1 MKKHLIQTIAIA
13 LILTMTAATGVFAAV
28 PSDVKGQ
35 SYEQAVSALVDK
47 GIITGDTDG
56 SFHPDAELTRAQ
68 ACVIIVK
75 SMNAP
80 SVEVIGS
87 ATQPVEK
94 SGFSDMSG
102 YGWAE
107 GYIKYAV
114 DNKVIKGYPDRT
126 FKPGNKVTM
135 NELITMVLRAADY
148 SDETLGGSWPS
159 NFINK
164 ATELNLLTNI
174 PTPMPNLATKWMA
187 AQVDFNALD
196 KIAAA
201 NPEPA
206 APSQGTDQDKA
217 KDVPDTASMT
227 FTSGTFN
234 ETMTSYSG
242 KDIAKDVV
250 VYTYGKSK
258 DYSGT
263 MTFSKKAS
271 DYRLDTVY
279 KFKNVK
285 TPAYYKV
292 ENNVITAVVLP
303 MDVGF
308 SGNVYGVI
316 NGAITTLN
324 GDGDM
329 VPAFD
334 TLTATRPITWLG
346 KKGLTDIPAA
356 STANGYLK
364 GTVYELNMSNGIV
377 KSVTISTDGDKNN
390 DNFSEISG
398 SGFVEVKDFKSN
410 IVELTNGDMFNV
422 KDNAAVYMLDE
433 NADPAYKKASLGSI
447 YGGVKIRAYDV
458 LDDDKTEADIIVVE
472 KNK

>member
-1 MKKHLIQTIAIA
+1 MKKHLVKTIA
-13 LILTMTAATGVFAAV
+13 LTLVMVLTATSGVFAAV

-35 SYEQAVSALVDK
+35 SYEEAVSALVDK

-68 ACVIIVK
+68 ACIIIVK
-75 SMNAP
+75 SMSAP

-114 DNKVIKGYPDRT
+114 DNNVIKGYPDRT

-135 NELITMVLRAADY
+135 NELVTMVLRAADY
-148 SDETLGGSWPS
+148 SDETLGGTWPS

-164 ATELNLLTNI
+164 ATELDLLKNI
-174 PTPMPNLATKWMA
+174 PTPLPVNATKWMA
-187 AQVDFNALD
+187 AQVDYNALD

-206 APSQGTDQDKA
+206 EPSQGTDQDKS
-217 KDVPDTASMT
+217 KDVPDTANMT

-242 KDIAKDVV
+242 KDIAKNVV

-258 DYSGT
+258 DYSST
-263 MTFSKKAS
+263 MTFSKKAG

-285 TPAYYKV
+285 TPAYIKV
-292 ENNVITAVVLP
+292 ENNVITAMVLP

-316 NGAITTLN
+316 NGTITTLN

-329 VPAFD
+329 VTAFE

-356 STANGYLK
+356 SGANGYLK
-364 GTVYELNMSNGIV
+364 GAVYELNMSDGIV
-377 KSVTISTDGDKNN
+377 KSVAVSVDGDKNN
-390 DNFSEISG
+390 DVFTEISG
-398 SGFVEVKDFKSN
+398 SGFVEVKN
-410 IVELTNGDMFNV
+410 IDNNVIELTNGDMFMV
-422 KDNAAVYMLDE
+422 KSNAAVYVLDE
-433 NADPAYKKASLGSI
+433 KGDTAYTKSDAGRISQGS
-447 YGGVKIRAYDV
+447 KIRAYDV
-458 LDDDKTEADIIVVE
+458 LDDDKAEADIIVIE
-472 KNK
+472 K